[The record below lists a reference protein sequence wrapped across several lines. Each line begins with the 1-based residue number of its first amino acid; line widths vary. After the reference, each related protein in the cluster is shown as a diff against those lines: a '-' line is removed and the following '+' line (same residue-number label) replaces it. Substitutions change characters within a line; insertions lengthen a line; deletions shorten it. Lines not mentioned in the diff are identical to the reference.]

1 MSLLEF
7 MWFFIVGSFLGYLLE
22 TLWYRRLRGKWICR
36 KGVIYGPFSPIYGIA
51 AAVFSKMFWKV
62 KSVKYLFLGGC
73 ILGSAFEYL
82 CGFLQEKILGT
93 KSWDYS
99 KKRFQLHGRICL
111 EFAFYWG
118 VIAVAVVYVVKPV
131 FERMYIGICMIL
143 SVDIVKYLVIGLFA
157 ALLLDC
163 AISGLAC
170 LQQRNRREGNIIQNR
185 MTQLLDRYYPD
196 ERLEK
201 IFTETR
207 IVEYRSTQDFALAEK
222 SVKMR

>member
-1 MSLLEF
+1 MSLQEF

-36 KGVIYGPFSPIYGIA
+36 KGVIYGPFSPVYGIA
-51 AAVFSKMFWKV
+51 AAVFSKIFWKV
-62 KSVKYLFLGGC
+62 KSIWYLFFWGC
-73 ILGSAFEYL
+73 ILGSIFEYL

-111 EFAFYWG
+111 EFTFYWG
-118 VIAVAVVYVVKPV
+118 VIAVAVVYAVKPV
-131 FERMYIGICMIL
+131 FEKIYISICTML
-143 SVDIVKYLVIGLFA
+143 SSDIAEYLVIGLFA
-157 ALLLDC
+157 ALILDC
-163 AISGLAC
+163 VLSGLAC
-170 LQQRNRREGNIIQNR
+170 LQQRNRREGNIIQNQVTR
-185 MTQLLDRYYPD
+185 FLDKYYPD

-207 IVEYRSTQDFALAEK
+207 IVGACEGNILAENLK
-222 SVKMR
+222 V